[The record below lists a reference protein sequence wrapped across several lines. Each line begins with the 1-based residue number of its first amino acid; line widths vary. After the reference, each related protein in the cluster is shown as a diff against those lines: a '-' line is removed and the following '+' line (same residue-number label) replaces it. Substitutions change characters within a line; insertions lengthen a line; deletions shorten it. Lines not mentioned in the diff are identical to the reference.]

1 MSKDC
6 HKGIS
11 SEQWAIGLSERFTE
25 LHSTVKANIP
35 EIWPGLEFEL
45 SSLRI
50 LNIQDC
56 NLPFIGII
64 LGRPRITKLL

>member
-1 MSKDC
+1 MV
-6 HKGIS
+6 
-11 SEQWAIGLSERFTE
+11 GLVERHDE
-25 LHSTVKANIP
+25 LRKVVNANIP

-50 LNIQDC
+50 LNIHEC

-64 LGRPRITKLL
+64 LGRPSSYKTIVINLLRRW